1 MTAAEFA
8 AKWGGSTRTERAA
21 SQEHFIDLC
30 QMIGIATPNEADQTS
45 EAGMPSIQRVE

>member
-1 MTAAEFA
+1 MNPSEFA
-8 AKWGGSTRTERAA
+8 AKWSESTAKESAGA
-21 SQEHFIDLC
+21 KEHFIDLC